1 MAGRNNCKGQNVTP
15 IDILQLIL
23 EKYLVT
29 DLATHQRVL
38 NLLAQIRNE
47 LKKE

>member
-1 MAGRNNCKGQNVTP
+1 MTS
-15 IDILQLIL
+15 IDILQLLL

-38 NLLAQIRNE
+38 NLLAQIRAE
-47 LKKE
+47 LNKPKPEVPKD

>member
-1 MAGRNNCKGQNVTP
+1 MKP
-15 IDILQLIL
+15 IDILQLFI

-38 NLLAQIRNE
+38 SLLAQIRAE
-47 LKKE
+47 LDKSKPDASQT

>member
-1 MAGRNNCKGQNVTP
+1 MTS
-15 IDILQLIL
+15 IDILQLLL

-38 NLLAQIRNE
+38 NLLAQIRND
-47 LKKE
+47 LKKD